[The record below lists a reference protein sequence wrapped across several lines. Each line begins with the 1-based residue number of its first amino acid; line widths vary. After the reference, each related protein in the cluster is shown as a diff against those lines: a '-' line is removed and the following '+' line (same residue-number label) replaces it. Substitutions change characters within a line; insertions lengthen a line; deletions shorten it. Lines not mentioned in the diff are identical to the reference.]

1 MKKGLDENKVAVLTG
16 KAIQDDNVFLVGFKD
31 FFFTDIG
38 TVKQCQYRH
47 AKSTDAKEAIPGI
60 CIFFEKN
67 CKIRCEKVPESS
79 KLSGTFWKNNCH

>member
-1 MKKGLDENKVAVLTG
+1 MNGICRLLIYIYIQFFPKGVYNMKKGLDENKVAVLTG

-47 AKSTDAKEAIPGI
+47 EKSTDAKEAIPGI
-60 CIFFEKN
+60 CIFF
-67 CKIRCEKVPESS
+67 
-79 KLSGTFWKNNCH
+79 

>member
-47 AKSTDAKEAIPGI
+47 EKSADAKEAIPGI
-60 CIFFEKN
+60 CIFLKKN
-67 CKIRCEKVPESS
+67 KKNSS
-79 KLSGTFWKNNCH
+79 NCILFIFFSV

>member
-31 FFFTDIG
+31 LFFTDIG

-47 AKSTDAKEAIPGI
+47 EKSTDAKEAIPGI
-60 CIFFEKN
+60 CIFFEKTV
-67 CKIRCEKVPESS
+67 K
-79 KLSGTFWKNNCH
+79 